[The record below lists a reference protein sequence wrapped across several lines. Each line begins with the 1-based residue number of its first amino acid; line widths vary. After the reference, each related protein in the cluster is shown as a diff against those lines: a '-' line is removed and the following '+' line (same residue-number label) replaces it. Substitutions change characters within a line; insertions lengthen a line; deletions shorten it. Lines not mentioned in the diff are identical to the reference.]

1 MSSSTYSSQLA
12 TDASLFSQIKVMC
25 GGGVA
30 SATDAIETI
39 QYSAE
44 EIQAITT
51 TCRQMGNIH
60 TTAHAY
66 VGPLVS
72 LLLPARFLTSYSH
85 RPSRRSDTRLTTA
98 SRVSSTAT

>member
-1 MSSSTYSSQLA
+1 
-12 TDASLFSQIKVMC
+12 MC

-44 EIQAITT
+44 EIQAITS
-51 TCRQMGNIH
+51 TCRQMGNVH

-66 VGPLVS
+66 VRL
-72 LLLPARFLTSYSH
+72 LLLP
-85 RPSRRSDTRLTTA
+85 P
-98 SRVSSTAT
+98 RVAED